1 MMQSQTRD
9 DLGARFPALVEH
21 FVATIPYLK
30 EISCYQYRWRLLA
43 FLRYLKRIS
52 GKKES
57 LLAIINEE
65 IMAGYLKE
73 MRRGY
78 ALETV
83 LTRTRIIT
91 RFLSSLKKQGFLKE
105 NPLVG
110 LQKEYPQKGL
120 KGIVLALT
128 GLSPQKS
135 LESLRAPQRF
145 ASPLGPWM
153 QKFLSLQRS
162 QGRVY
167 RTEEKILSRFDR
179 FLRTYT
185 EPPQKLSE
193 VIFKDWFSLFV
204 PSQTEHRY
212 KNFMVVRHF
221 CLYLRRIDPTAYV
234 PDSVLSPSPPPTF
247 LPHIYSHSE
256 IAALLR
262 EAKKLRPSKYSPL
275 RGEMFYLFIVL
286 LYTTGMRLSEVLKL
300 KLSDIDW
307 EEASLCI
314 RETKFFKSRLVPLS
328 PSTTRELKAYLK
340 LCQKSGLSTHPD
352 SLIFQNALHQ
362 GPYSKSTIEEPFR
375 EILRYLGLKPARGYR
390 GPRLH
395 DLRHTF
401 AVHRLEEWYRG
412 GEDVSS
418 KLGILS
424 TYLGHVSI
432 ASTQRYLTMTT
443 EILDQ
448 ASQRF
453 RGYFTTI

>member
-1 MMQSQTRD
+1 MMEKQAKD
-9 DLGARFPALVEH
+9 DLGARFPALVER

-30 EISCYQYRWRLLA
+30 KRSCYHYRWRLLA

-83 LTRTRIIT
+83 LTRTGIIT

-110 LQKEYPQKGL
+110 LQEKYPQKGL

-128 GLSPQKS
+128 GPSPQKS
-135 LESLRAPQRF
+135 LEFLRAPQRF
-145 ASPLGPWM
+145 TSPLGPWM

-167 RTEEKILSRFDR
+167 RTEERILSRFDR

-193 VIFKDWFSLFV
+193 VILKDWFSLFA
-204 PSQTEHRY
+204 PSQAEHRY

-234 PDSVLSPSPPPTF
+234 PDSFLSPSPPPTF

-262 EAKKLRPSKYSPL
+262 EA
-275 RGEMFYLFIVL
+275 
-286 LYTTGMRLSEVLKL
+286 
-300 KLSDIDW
+300 
-307 EEASLCI
+307 
-314 RETKFFKSRLVPLS
+314 
-328 PSTTRELKAYLK
+328 
-340 LCQKSGLSTHPD
+340 
-352 SLIFQNALHQ
+352 
-362 GPYSKSTIEEPFR
+362 
-375 EILRYLGLKPARGYR
+375 
-390 GPRLH
+390 
-395 DLRHTF
+395 
-401 AVHRLEEWYRG
+401 
-412 GEDVSS
+412 
-418 KLGILS
+418 
-424 TYLGHVSI
+424 
-432 ASTQRYLTMTT
+432 
-443 EILDQ
+443 
-448 ASQRF
+448 
-453 RGYFTTI
+453 